1 MPESPMTDPLSQIDH
16 FIEQHRDESIR
27 ELSRLCAQPS
37 VSTQGIGIQECAQL
51 VAAMLQRRGFHV
63 EIYPTAIHPVIVA
76 EARGKRDKTLLFYNH
91 YDVQPPEP
99 LELWETP
106 PFEPALR
113 DGKLYARG
121 VADDKGHIMCRLAAI
136 DAVLAVKGELP
147 CNIKFVI
154 EGEEEMGS
162 PSLPHFVE
170 AHARQ
175 LGADA
180 CIWESGSVNFRG
192 QPTMNLG
199 MRGIFYVELSV
210 QCLTQ
215 DIHSG
220 LGGSIMPNAAWRLVW
235 ALSTLK
241 DQDEHILIP
250 GWYADAIPPTGRD
263 MDLLARQPDS
273 APDMIQRYGVK
284 AFLKGLQPG
293 VELRRE
299 AVFAPT
305 CTICGITTGY
315 QGKGTKTVLPA
326 KAGAKVDFR
335 IVPDQDPDDLM
346 AKLRKHLDAQGFGD
360 VQVTLLSSER
370 AGRTDPDHPFIK
382 LVEATAFEVYDE
394 EMQLSPMIG
403 GSGPN
408 YAFLHYL
415 GVPIGISGVSY
426 PGAQVHAPNEN
437 MELDLFVKGTQHTAH
452 IIERFAAS

>member
-1 MPESPMTDPLSQIDH
+1 MSDRLSQIDL
-16 FIEQHRDESIR
+16 FIKQHSDESID

-37 VSTQGIGIQECAQL
+37 VSTQNIGIQECAQL
-51 VAAMLQRRGFHV
+51 VTAMLRRRGFDA
-63 EIYPTAIHPVIVA
+63 EIHPTAIHPVIVA
-76 EARGKRDKTLLFYNH
+76 EAKGKHDKTLLFYNH

-121 VADDKGHIMCRLAAI
+121 VADDKGHIMSRLAAI
-136 DAVLAVKGELP
+136 DAVMAVNGELP

-175 LGADA
+175 LSADA

-210 QCLTQ
+210 ECLTQ
-215 DIHSG
+215 DVHSG

-235 ALSTLK
+235 ALNTLK
-241 DQDEHILIP
+241 NKDERILIP
-250 GWYADAIPPTGRD
+250 GWYADVIAPTERD
-263 MDLLARQPDS
+263 MELLARQPDN

-293 VELRRE
+293 TELRRE
-299 AVFAPT
+299 AVFVPT

-326 KAGAKVDFR
+326 RASAKVDFR
-335 IVPDQDPDDLM
+335 IVPDQDPDDLKS
-346 AKLRKHLDAQGFGD
+346 KLCKHLADQGFGD
-360 VQVTLLSSER
+360 VHVTVLASER

-382 LVEATAFEVYDE
+382 LVEAAALEVYDE

-408 YAFLHYL
+408 HAFLHYL
-415 GVPIGISGVSY
+415 GVPIGISGISY

-437 MELDLFVKGTQHTAH
+437 MQLALFVKGTQHTAH
-452 IIERFAAS
+452 IIDRFAGM

>member
-1 MPESPMTDPLSQIDH
+1 MTEHLSQIDQY
-16 FIEQHRDESIR
+16 IEQHRDESIA

-37 VSTQGIGIQECAQL
+37 ISTQSVGIQECANL
-51 VAAMLQRRGFHV
+51 VAAMLRKRGFKA
-63 EIYPTAIHPVIVA
+63 EIHPTALHPVVVA
-76 EARGKRDKTLLFYNH
+76 EARGKLDKTLLFYNH

-106 PFEPALR
+106 PFEPVIR

-121 VADDKGHIMCRLAAI
+121 VADDKGHIMSRLAAI
-136 DAVLAVKGELP
+136 DAILSVDGTLP
-147 CNIKFVI
+147 CTIKFVI

-170 AHARQ
+170 AHARE
-175 LGADA
+175 LSADA

-210 QCLTQ
+210 ECLSQ
-215 DIHSG
+215 DVHSG

-235 ALSTLK
+235 ALNTLK
-241 DQDEHILIP
+241 GPDEHILIP
-250 GWYADAIPPTGRD
+250 DWYADAKAPTERD
-263 MDLLARQPDS
+263 MELLARQPDS

-284 AFLKGLQPG
+284 GFLKGMQPG

-326 KAGAKVDFR
+326 RASAKVDFR
-335 IVPDQDPDDLM
+335 IVPDQEPDDLM
-346 AKLRKHLDAQGFGD
+346 LKLRKHLDGQGFAD
-360 VQVTLLSSER
+360 VQVTVLSSER
-370 AGRTDPDHPFIK
+370 PGRTNPDHPFIK
-382 LVEATAFEVYDE
+382 LVEATALEVYDE

-408 YAFLHYL
+408 HAFLHYL
-415 GVPIGISGVSY
+415 GVPIGISGISY

-437 MELDLFVKGTQHTAH
+437 LRISDLLRGAKHTARYLWALREH
-452 IIERFAAS
+452 FEQPG

>member
-1 MPESPMTDPLSQIDH
+1 MTDSLPQIDH
-16 FIEQHRDESIR
+16 YIEQHRDESIS
-27 ELSRLCAQPS
+27 ELARLCAQPS
-37 VSTQGIGIQECAQL
+37 ISTQSIGIQECASL
-51 VAAMLQRRGFHV
+51 VAGMLRKRGFDAGIH
-63 EIYPTAIHPVIVA
+63 PTALHPVIVA
-76 EARGKRDKTLLFYNH
+76 EAKGKRDKTLLFYNH

-121 VADDKGHIMCRLAAI
+121 VADDKGHIMSRLAAI
-136 DAVLAVKGELP
+136 DAILSVEGELP

-170 AHARQ
+170 AHARE
-175 LGADA
+175 LSAEA

-210 QCLTQ
+210 ECLSQ
-215 DIHSG
+215 DVHSG

-235 ALSTLK
+235 ALNTLK
-241 DQDEHILIP
+241 DKDEHILVP
-250 GWYADAIPPTGRD
+250 GWYELAMPPTERD
-263 MDLLARQPDS
+263 MELLTRQPDS
-273 APDMIQRYGVK
+273 TPDMIQRYGVK
-284 AFLKGLQPG
+284 AFLKGMKPG

-326 KAGAKVDFR
+326 RASAKVDFR
-335 IVPDQDPDDLM
+335 IVPDQEPDDLLV
-346 AKLRKHLDAQGFGD
+346 KLRKHLDEQGFGD
-360 VQVTLLSSER
+360 VRVDVLSSER
-370 AGRTDPDHPFIK
+370 PGRTDPDHPFIK
-382 LVEATAFEVYDE
+382 LVEAAALEVYDE

-408 YAFLHYL
+408 HAFLHYL

-437 MELDLFVKGTQHTAH
+437 MQLDLFVKGTQHTAH
-452 IIERFAAS
+452 IIERFAAM